1 MNWDDVF
8 KLAAAILTSVGGASL
23 LIVGLSSWL
32 GKVWANRILEKDR
45 LKYNSELEKI
55 KSQLQIE
62 NQKQQ
67 LMFSMYFEGQ
77 FKLYNDLWLAL
88 SELQDEVDKLWEEAS
103 KSNLRSFIK
112 AIQQAKRQI
121 KNSAILIEQEHY
133 EQIMN
138 NLKAFEDYRI
148 GKERLINI
156 YDSNNIC
163 VNNDQIEELI
173 RRNREKKHQI
183 EYFIKAM
190 LSKMRSQIS
199 GRVQLT
205 GNNQVNIQNQSR
217 SVDIATAIAPRFDYW
232 MKNYNHPSGLTHN
245 QELLNWLTHDRGAR
259 YVSRDYDIFKSLAEV
274 LSDMGYDTMPPPSIG
289 EFMLKIVEADER
301 GEYRRSRNR

>member
-1 MNWDDVF
+1 MNWDDAF
-8 KLAAAILTSVGGASL
+8 KLAVAILTSVGGASFI
-23 LIVGLSSWL
+23 IVGLSSWL

-45 LKYNSELEKI
+45 LKYSSELEKI
-55 KSQLQIE
+55 KSQLQTE

-88 SELQDEVDKLWEEAS
+88 SELQDEVEKLWEEAS
-103 KSNLRSFIK
+103 KSNLLSFIK

-138 NLKAFEDYRI
+138 NLKTFEDYQI
-148 GKERLINI
+148 GKEKLISI

-163 VNNDQIEELI
+163 VDNDQIEELI
-173 RRNREKKHQI
+173 ERNREKKQQI

-190 LSKMRSQIS
+190 LNKMRSQIS
-199 GRVQLT
+199 GRIQLT
-205 GNNQVNIQNQSR
+205 GNDQVNGQN
-217 SVDIATAIAPRFDYW
+217 
-232 MKNYNHPSGLTHN
+232 
-245 QELLNWLTHDRGAR
+245 
-259 YVSRDYDIFKSLAEV
+259 
-274 LSDMGYDTMPPPSIG
+274 
-289 EFMLKIVEADER
+289 
-301 GEYRRSRNR
+301 